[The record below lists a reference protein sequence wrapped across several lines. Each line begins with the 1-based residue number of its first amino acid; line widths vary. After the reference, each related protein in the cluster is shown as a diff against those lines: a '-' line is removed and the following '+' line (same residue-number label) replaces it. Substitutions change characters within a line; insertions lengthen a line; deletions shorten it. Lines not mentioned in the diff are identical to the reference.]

1 MRPYNAIIVD
11 DEINLQ
17 ETLEILIHR
26 NCPEINVVGKAKSAA
41 EGRELLKENEIHLI
55 FLDISM
61 PKETGFDFLASIPK
75 ENYVVI
81 FTTAYEEYALKAIKA
96 NAIDYLLKPID
107 TIELKTAVN
116 KATSL
121 LALRSQ
127 KKETEKIYNESLD
140 NLTEQ
145 IKSGQSHFTK
155 ITVVEKFGYRV
166 VELNS
171 IRFLEADSN
180 YTIIHLSSLDK
191 IVSTKTLGEYEKFL
205 DPNTFFRIHKSYI
218 INLNYLKGYSSY
230 QGYFAILDDNTKLSI
245 SRRRFNEF
253 RETVGTLS
261 KSFD

>member
-1 MRPYNAIIVD
+1 MRRYNAIIID

-17 ETLEILIHR
+17 DTLEILIHR
-26 NCPEINVVGKAKSAA
+26 NCPEINLVGKAKSAE
-41 EGRELLKENEIHLI
+41 EGRELLKLNVVHLI

-107 TIELKTAVN
+107 HTELKTAVT

-121 LALRSQ
+121 LTLRSQ
-127 KKETEKIYNESLD
+127 KVEAEDTYNESLN
-140 NLTEQ
+140 NLTQQ
-145 IKSGQSHFTK
+145 IKSGQSHFSK
-155 ITVVEKFGYRV
+155 ITVIEKFGYRI
-166 VELNS
+166 VEINT

-191 IVSTKTLGEYEKFL
+191 IVSSKTLGEYEKIL
-205 DPNTFFRIHKSYI
+205 DPDIFFRIHKSSI
-218 INLNYLKGYSSY
+218 INLNYLKGFSNY
-230 QGYFAILDDNTKLSI
+230 QGAFVVMDDNTKLSI

-253 RETVGTLS
+253 REAVAVLS
-261 KSFD
+261 KSID